1 MKIRSGVIAFS
12 ALSLFVGTVVGCATE
27 AVVVDPPDDGVVLDS
42 STPDTGKVD
51 SSKPDTGRPDT
62 STPDGARPDTS
73 TPDSTTVDAA
83 DAAPTT
89 RPGDPFDPLAPK
101 MGDMCPPG
109 VQENDVIA
117 RRCGKCGTQ
126 SALCGPARVVGA
138 YGSCLNEKANADACL
153 PGEVI
158 VSECGFCGYQVKRC
172 DNTCAYTEGACLN
185 QVAGGCT
192 KGEVTYIEGLCGP
205 ATVPPSAPTDVRKQ
219 TCSQTCQKGTPE
231 PCAPRPLDE
240 LVASPTPGTVVT
252 GEFGFFGTKEKKLVV
267 GNCPA
272 TVGTVDANVHYAR
285 IKNNGAQAIN
295 VTVQH
300 KAPTG
305 MTEIPDTLVTT
316 YAGVNKP
323 ADRTA
328 CTSDVRDTPEAMNF
342 DIPAGGTVIFH
353 TIQDA
358 GSATKIKLE
367 VHTNYIGAGP
377 QPLVLPA
384 VAGAKI
390 SAAVVPDAAMTNG
403 RLPAGACPVTVS
415 STMTTYGYVE
425 IKNPGATPRTVDLFT
440 SGGEDFT
447 NFPDMVMAVYPGNTA
462 PADDAAR
469 SQCAGSVNDTCPAA
483 NNPKF
488 EADACLTAVSV
499 PANSSVM
506 VYVGHYF
513 TGRTSPTILE
523 VVTKN

>member
-1 MKIRSGVIAFS
+1 MKIRNGVIAFS

-62 STPDGARPDTS
+62 STPDTGRPDTS
-73 TPDSTTVDAA
+73 TPDSTTADAA

-101 MGDMCPPG
+101 PGDMCPAG
-109 VQENDVIA
+109 VQVNDVIS

-126 SALCGPARVVGA
+126 SALCDTGRIVGA
-138 YGSCLNEKANADACL
+138 YGACSNEKTNADACL

-231 PCAPRPLDE
+231 ACAPRPLDE

-252 GEFGFFGTKEKKLVV
+252 GEFGYFGTKEKKLVV

-272 TVGTVDANVHYAR
+272 TLGTVDANVHYAR

-295 VTVQH
+295 VTVLH

-305 MTEIPDTLVTT
+305 TTSIPDMLVTT
-316 YAGVNKP
+316 YAGTNKP

-328 CTSDVRDTPEAMNF
+328 CTGVVQDEPQALNF
-342 DIPAGGTVIFH
+342 NIPAGGSVVFH
-353 TIQDA
+353 SMQDS
-358 GSATKIKLE
+358 GSGTKIKLE
-367 VHTNYIGAGP
+367 VHTNYVGAGP

-384 VAGAKI
+384 GAGAKV
-390 SAAVVPDAAMTNG
+390 SAAVVPTAGMTLA
-403 RLPAGACPVTVS
+403 RLSASACPTTTTS
-415 STMTTYGYVE
+415 SNTTYAYIEVQ
-425 IKNPGATPRTVDLFT
+425 NPGATARTVDLFT
-440 SGGEDFT
+440 ADGQDT
-447 NFPDMVMAVYPGNTA
+447 VMGVYAGNMA
-462 PADDAAR
+462 PADEPSRLA
-469 SQCAGSVNDTCPAA
+469 CVGSVNDTCLSA
-483 NNPKF
+483 NDPKG
-488 EADACLTAVSV
+488 EADSCLTGVSI
-499 PANSSVM
+499 PANSSIM
-506 VYVGHYF
+506 VYVAHYF
-513 TGRTSPTILE
+513 TTGTAPTILE